1 MVENLKSII
10 KSKKPI
16 DWTHTI
22 VIDDLQVDQNI
33 LKMHEERVNNIFASL
48 SDIEKQQQVTNI
60 IIRDNL
66 LNKAMDFIVSHYDIE
81 VDLNDIEM
89 LKVNLKNAFPQALE
103 NVLNEIATKLIQKLL
118 IFKDIQDEFNIIVS
132 DEELI
137 SVLKDYY
144 EKTNKPIR
152 DFMQDEKSFQA
163 AKNTLLE
170 EKTTSFIIEK
180 FPRDLEQ
187 LKNKLNKI
195 VDDELNK

>member
-1 MVENLKSII
+1 MVENLKSKI
-10 KSKKPI
+10 KNKKPI

-22 VIDDLQVDQNI
+22 VISDLAVDQNI

-48 SDIEKQQQVTNI
+48 SDLEKQQQVTNI

-66 LNKAMDFIVSHYDIE
+66 FNKAMDFIISHYEIE
-81 VDLNDIEM
+81 IDPSDIEM
-89 LKVNLKNAFPQALE
+89 LKVNLKNAFPQAQE
-103 NVLNEIATKLIQKLL
+103 NVLNDIASKLIQKLL
-118 IFKDIQDEFNIIVS
+118 IFKDIQTEFNIDVS

-180 FPRDLEQ
+180 FPRDLEE
-187 LKNKLNKI
+187 LKKKLNKY
-195 VDDELNK
+195 VDDELAK